1 MNVPS
6 SENWEARFF
15 SGQFVGSGMIYLFE
29 IRNCPFFQLKN
40 CYFCYLHFDSDN
52 TFMADFKDQL
62 GKKTGGA
69 RKTPNKGEGLSSYV
83 FGKVPPQAVP
93 LEEAVL
99 GALMLDKDALNN
111 VIDVLEPE
119 SFYLEAHQLIY
130 RAMKRLFERSQP
142 IDLLTLTEE
151 LKKTAHLEIIGGPY
165 YLVELTNKI
174 TSAANIEYHA
184 RIISQKFIQRELIR
198 ISTDM
203 IRDAYEDTTDVL
215 ELLDAAEKGLFG
227 IAEKNM
233 SRSYDSMSTLAS
245 KALKQIAELKGKED
259 GLTGVPTGFTDLDR
273 LTSGWQPS
281 DLIILAA
288 RPGMGKTSFVLSLAK
303 NAAVDYKKG
312 VAVFSLEMASIQLA
326 MRLISMEAE
335 IPLNKMRN
343 GQMTPEEFTQLN
355 AAIER
360 ISDASIYIDDT
371 PGINIFE
378 LRAKCRR
385 LKMLYDIQ
393 IIIIDYLQLMSGGGD
408 NQRGNREQ
416 EVSAISRALKGL
428 AKELNVPVI
437 ALSQLSRAVEVRGGS
452 KRPQLSD
459 LRESGCLSGDT
470 LIMDAVTGKKT
481 PIKILAERS
490 VQHPL
495 TVLGM
500 GYDGKIGQ
508 QCMSKVFYSG
518 KKAVFA
524 LKTKSGRVIKASANH
539 PFFKK
544 EGWTALEHLRPG
556 DQIGVPRKVAKKTD
570 PTIFWDTIHSIT
582 PQGIEDVYDATVP
595 GTHNFI
601 ANDIIVHN
609 SIEQDADIVSFI
621 YRPEYYQ
628 ITEDEQGQSLKG
640 IAEIIIAKHR
650 NGALDTVRLRFTDQ
664 FARFSNLDDADFS
677 GFPGDIFANPSPTI
691 ITRSSKMN
699 DDEDIPF

>member
-1 MNVPS
+1 
-6 SENWEARFF
+6 
-15 SGQFVGSGMIYLFE
+15 
-29 IRNCPFFQLKN
+29 
-40 CYFCYLHFDSDN
+40 
-52 TFMADFKDQL
+52 MADFKDQL

-69 RKTPNKGEGLSSYV
+69 RKTPSKGDGLSSYV

-99 GALMLDKDALNN
+99 GALMLDKDALNS
-111 VIDVLEPE
+111 VIDILEPE

-215 ELLDAAEKGLFG
+215 ELLDNAEKGLFG

-470 LIMDAVTGKKT
+470 LIMDVTNGKKT
-481 PIKILAERS
+481 PIKTLAERS

-495 TVLGM
+495 RVMSM
-500 GYDGKIGQ
+500 GHDGKIGQ
-508 QCMSKVFYSG
+508 QVMSKVFYSG
-518 KKAVFA
+518 RKPVFA
-524 LKTKSGRVIKASANH
+524 LKTNSGRVIKASANH

-556 DQIGVPRKVAKKTD
+556 DQIGVPHKMGKKRY

-582 PQGIEDVYDATVP
+582 LQGIEDVYDATVP

-677 GFPGDIFANPSPTI
+677 GFPGDIFANPQPTI

>member
-1 MNVPS
+1 
-6 SENWEARFF
+6 
-15 SGQFVGSGMIYLFE
+15 MIYLAE
-29 IRNCPFFQLKN
+29 IRNCAFFQLKN
-40 CYFCYLHFDSDN
+40 CYFCYLYFDSYN

-62 GKKTGGA
+62 GKKTGST

-99 GALMLDKDALNN
+99 GALMLDKEALNN

-174 TSAANIEYHA
+174 TSAANIEFHA

-215 ELLDAAEKGLFG
+215 ELLDTAEKGLFG

-470 LIMDAVTGKKT
+470 LIMDAITGKKT
-481 PIKILAERS
+481 PIKTLAERS
-490 VQHPL
+490 VQQPL
-495 TVLGM
+495 TVLGV
-500 GYDGKIGQ
+500 GHDGKIGQ

-518 KKAVFA
+518 KKTVFA
-524 LKTKSGRVIKASANH
+524 LKTTSGRVIKASANH

-556 DQIGVPRKVAKKTD
+556 DQIGVPRKVGKNPD

-582 PQGIEDVYDATVP
+582 PQGVEDVYDATVP

-601 ANDIIVHN
+601 ANDFIVHN

-628 ITEDEQGQSLKG
+628 ILEDEQGQSLKG